1 MAGSP
6 YVKLVQ
12 SYVSLNKKYDEIEER
27 YYDADQKFYNEK
39 GNQQIYS
46 EDEFANFVF
55 AVAVALYF
63 KLSSE
68 ERERYYTVTTVEQ
81 QKPTAMYELKI
92 IIGMG
97 LNIKY
102 ILVPGLNKT
111 QSQQERLN
119 IHQKVVKYSRDIDT
133 ERGLIQCLH
142 RETKQY
148 CGCMATKN
156 NVAKGMSKMERCE
169 GCRNEFPKTLMK
181 KCDGCEW
188 VVYCGEQCQ
197 SNDWPYHQIACEKEQ
212 GRRAAKTMDNTVV
225 IDSEHLLDGEG
236 GTPRAGSGGRNSSQE
251 EEPATTKGI
260 VHGSCD
266 DGSGNST
273 TTKVEATAPPP
284 KIPTAPNQN
293 DKNDETS
300 TRKE

>member
-111 QSQQERLN
+111 QSQQERFH

-133 ERGLIQCLH
+133 ERGLIHCLH

-169 GCRNEFPKTLMK
+169 RCRNEFPKTLMK